1 MSDIKLF
8 KLVGDSVT
16 SLPSSSVALEKS
28 LQTLMEQNLEALMG
42 IRFLETE
49 YWTGLKHNGRID
61 TLGIDENACPVIIEY
76 KRSMNQNVM
85 NQGLYYLDWLMDHK
99 AEFKLLVM
107 EKLGEDGKDVADKL
121 HWEGVR
127 LICVAGDYTKYD
139 QHAVQQISASIE
151 LVRYARY
158 GDDLLLLEL
167 INTRAAT
174 KAEGKAAATTE
185 AKVAKAQKLD
195 DLHEALRAFL
205 VNLADD
211 VSENQL
217 KLYVAYRR
225 IKNFACVWRG
235 KTELVIWLKVDPTT
249 VALEPNFSR
258 DVRTVGHWGT
268 GDLELT
274 LRTLDDLEKAKQLIV
289 KSYEAS

>member
-8 KLVGDSVT
+8 KLVGTGVT

-61 TLGIDENACPVIIEY
+61 TLGVDENGCPVIIEY

-85 NQGLYYLDWLMDHK
+85 NQGLYYLDWLLDHK

-107 EKLGEDGKDVADKL
+107 EKLGKDVADKL

-158 GDDLLLLEL
+158 GDELLLLEL
-167 INTRAAT
+167 INTRPAT

-185 AKVAKAQKLD
+185 AKAAKAQKLD

-225 IKNFACVWRG
+225 IKNFACVCRT
-235 KTELVIWLKVDPTT
+235 KTELVIWLKVDPSTI
-249 VALEPNFSR
+249 ALEANFSR
-258 DVRTVGHWGT
+258 DVRTIGHWGT

-274 LRTLDDLEKAKQLIV
+274 LRTLDDLEKAKPLIL